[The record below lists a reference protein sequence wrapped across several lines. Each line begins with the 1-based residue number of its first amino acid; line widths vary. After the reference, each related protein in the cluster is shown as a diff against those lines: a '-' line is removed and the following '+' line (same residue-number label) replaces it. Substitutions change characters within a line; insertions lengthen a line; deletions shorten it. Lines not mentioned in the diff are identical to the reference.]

1 MAEMTEEEL
10 WQEYKANKK
19 FEIRERLI
27 IKYAPLVKY
36 IAGRIAINTPP
47 QVEFDDLVSFGILGL
62 IDAIEKYDPKTGANF
77 KTYATVRIKGAII
90 DEIRLLDWIP
100 RSLRHKAKQL
110 EEAYATLE
118 NKYNRPATDE
128 EIAEYLKLNQEEL
141 SKLISDVSGLSLVS
155 LDDIWCTNGEKEE
168 VTIGDRLVNPSNQEP
183 DVLLE
188 MSEAKRLLMEA
199 IDRLPQREKEIVVL
213 YYYEELTLKEIGKVL
228 NVTESRV
235 SQLHTKT
242 LIRLRA
248 YLNKMKEIF
257 VE

>member
-1 MAEMTEEEL
+1 MTEEEL

-110 EEAYATLE
+110 EEAYAALE
-118 NKYNRPATDE
+118 NRYNRPATDE
-128 EIAEYLKLNQEEL
+128 EIANYLNLNQEEL
-141 SKLISDVSGLSLVS
+141 SKLISDVSGLSLIS

-168 VTIGDRLVNPSNQEP
+168 VTIGDNFANPSNQEP

-188 MSEAKRLLMEA
+188 GSEVKRLLMEA
-199 IDRLPQREKEIVVL
+199 IDRLPQREKEIIAL